1 MSEQKLSIL
10 IVDDEQVVRDSL
22 VHWFTEEGYDLDS
35 ASNANDALAKLA
47 GREFDLVIADIRM
60 PGMDGIGLLEKIQ
73 SEQLD
78 TSVIVM
84 TGYASVETAIRALI
98 QSAQGS
104 PGRALGQLRSGHPG
118 RMRQLVSGGI
128 EHQFDHVQVVGH
140 GVNGGLYEL
149 PEATRRHTSE
159 FRQRIGPSRR
169 KRWQHPKWDTPLFRI
184 GWLGP
189 RRGQLRQQPEVS
201 KGSGCV

>member
-78 TSVIVM
+78 TGVIVM
-84 TGYASVETAIRALI
+84 TGSSGE
-98 QSAQGS
+98 
-104 PGRALGQLRSGHPG
+104 PGVDVLFSNFA
-118 RMRQLVSGGI
+118 
-128 EHQFDHVQVVGH
+128 
-140 GVNGGLYEL
+140 VNG
-149 PEATRRHTSE
+149 P
-159 FRQRIGPSRR
+159 
-169 KRWQHPKWDTPLFRI
+169 
-184 GWLGP
+184 
-189 RRGQLRQQPEVS
+189 
-201 KGSGCV
+201 